1 MDPGFRPPRDE
12 RGVIVSWLAKLV
24 AGFAVAGVLL
34 FDAGAVVVNFF
45 TLDSAAR
52 DLSNALTTDVSAG
65 ATLTLQ
71 QLEQEAR
78 AYLDD
83 HAPDARLVRV
93 TLDAQGRTVG
103 VRLRR
108 RAKTLILGRIGWTRR
123 WTRATADST
132 SGYGR

>member
-1 MDPGFRPPRDE
+1 M
-12 RGVIVSWLAKLV
+12 SWLVKLTI
-24 AGFAVAGVLL
+24 GFAVVGVLL
-34 FDAGAVVVNFF
+34 FDAGALVVNFF

-65 ATLTLQ
+65 TTLTLE

-78 AYLDD
+78 AYLED

-93 TLDAQGRTVG
+93 TLDAQERTVG

-108 RAKTLILGRIGWTRR
+108 RAKTLILGRIGWTRP